1 MIPFPNKKYNTIV
14 LDPPWNIS
22 MSGSSKLRPNR
33 KKQLG
38 IIKVLCLYKK

>member
-22 MSGSSKLRPNR
+22 MTG
-33 KKQLG
+33 
-38 IIKVLCLYKK
+38 KVKRENWDSWGNEV